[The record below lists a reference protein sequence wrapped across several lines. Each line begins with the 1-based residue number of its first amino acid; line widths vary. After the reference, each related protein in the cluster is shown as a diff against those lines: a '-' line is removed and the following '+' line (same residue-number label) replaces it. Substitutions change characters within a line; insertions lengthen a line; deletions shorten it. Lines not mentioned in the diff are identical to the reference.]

1 MPTDTSSQ
9 GLRDSVD
16 QLFRFGFWLLVGSI
30 VFSLSGML
38 LIKLFPSVI
47 VYFGSF
53 YDKLVKTPTWTFM
66 TMLAILPILMYGV
79 SLGWKRMSF
88 YVIWGCA
95 IGGASELIG
104 TTGIF
109 TWNGVAL
116 PFGAYEYT
124 QWLGPKMFEHV
135 PYFIP
140 PSWFAMSLVSLD
152 LARRAF
158 SSKWA
163 AVLMGTVFMVLW
175 DVSLDPA
182 MTLGSPVFWSYSV
195 EGAYFGMPLSNWVGW
210 FVVSLIIIA
219 GFEYIGGGLPEL
231 SEWAP
236 WMYILNCGFPLG
248 LCLLNG
254 LYGPFFFGVLATAAP
269 FVIIRYVGKQK
280 VSLMSATAPQ
290 QA

>member
-1 MPTDTSSQ
+1 MPTDNSSQ

-16 QLFRFGFWLLVGSI
+16 LVFRFGFYLLVGSI

-38 LIKLFPSVI
+38 LLQLFPSVMI
-47 VYFGSF
+47 YFGAF

-66 TMLAILPILMYGV
+66 AMLAILPILMYGV
-79 SLGWKRMSF
+79 SLGWKKMSF
-88 YVIWGCA
+88 YVIWGCV

-104 TTGIF
+104 TTGFF
-109 TWNGVAL
+109 TWNDIAL

-140 PSWFAMSLVSLD
+140 PSWFAMALVCLD

-163 AVLMGTVFMVLW
+163 AVVMGSVFMVLW

-182 MTLGSPVFWSYSV
+182 MTLGTPVFWTYAV
-195 EGAYFGMPLSNWVGW
+195 DGAYFGMPLSNWFGW
-210 FVVSLIIIA
+210 FVVSLVII
-219 GFEYIGGGLPEL
+219 GGYEYIGGGIPEL

-236 WMYILNCGFPLG
+236 WMFILNCVFPLG

-254 LYGPFFFGVLATAAP
+254 LYGPFIFGVIATIAP
-269 FVIIRYVGKQK
+269 FAIIRYVGNQTP
-280 VSLMSATAPQ
+280 VMSTPAPQ
-290 QA
+290 KA

>member
-16 QLFRFGFWLLVGSI
+16 LVFRFGFYLLVGAI

-38 LIKLFPSVI
+38 LLQLFPSVM
-47 VYFGSF
+47 VYFGGF

-66 TMLAILPILMYGV
+66 TLLGILPILMYGV
-79 SLGWKRMSF
+79 SLGWRRISF
-88 YVIWGCA
+88 YVIWGCV

-104 TTGIF
+104 TTGF
-109 TWNGVAL
+109 LTWNGIAL
-116 PFGAYEYT
+116 PFGGYEYT
-124 QWLGPKMFEHV
+124 QWLGPKMFDHV

-158 SSKWA
+158 TSKWA

-182 MTLGSPVFWSYSV
+182 MTLGSPVFWTYSV
-195 EGAYFGMPLSNWVGW
+195 EGVYFGMPLSNWVGW

-219 GFEYIGGGLPEL
+219 GYEYIGGGLPEL

-236 WMYILNCGFPLG
+236 WMYILNCAFPLG

-254 LYGPFFFGVLATAAP
+254 LYSPFVLGVIATAIP
-269 FVIIRYVGKQK
+269 FLIIRYVGND
-280 VSLMSATAPQ
+280 VPVGSTPAPQ
-290 QA
+290 KA